1 MRYAFLDVGWTY
13 RALKPELDAAIA
25 RVMAGGWYI
34 GGAEVAAFEAEFA
47 AFCGAAH
54 CVGLANGFDAV
65 ELPLRAAGIGPGDA
79 VIVPAHTFTATWGAV
94 VRAGARPV
102 PVDVDPA
109 TMLMTPAAAAAAIG
123 PDTAAILPVHLYGQT
138 VDGAGFR
145 ALAARH
151 GLFLLEDAAQAHGA
165 ADAGGRA
172 GAIGDAAGF
181 SFYPAKNLGA
191 FGDAGAMT
199 TADPALAAAVR
210 SLGNYGAQEKYRHD
224 RLGFNSRLDPL
235 QAAMLRVKLAHL
247 PAWTARRQAIAAIY
261 TAALAEV
268 PGLTL
273 PTRRPEAGP
282 GAHVWHLYVVR
293 HPRRDAL
300 RAALDA
306 AGVETGLHYPE
317 PIHRSGAFAATHGHL
332 AFPATEAICATALSL
347 PIGPHLTEADA
358 AAIAARVAEAA
369 ARL

>member
-1 MRYAFLDVGWTY
+1 MTRFAFLDVGWTY
-13 RALKPELDAAIA
+13 RALKPALDDAVA
-25 RVMAGGWYI
+25 RVLAGGWYI
-34 GGAEVAAFEAEFA
+34 GGAEVEAFEAEYA
-47 AFCGAAH
+47 AFCGAAA

-123 PDTAAILPVHLYGQT
+123 PGTAAILPVHLYGQT
-138 VDGAGFR
+138 VDAAGFR

-151 GLFLLEDAAQAHGA
+151 GLFLLEDAAQAQGA

-172 GAIGDAAGF
+172 GAIGAAAGF

-199 TADPALAAAVR
+199 TGDPALAQAVR
-210 SLGNYGAQEKYRHD
+210 ALGNYGARAKYRHET
-224 RLGFNSRLDPL
+224 LGFNSRLDPL
-235 QAAMLRVKLAHL
+235 QAAILRVKLAHL

-261 TAALAEV
+261 SAVLADV

-273 PTRRPEAGP
+273 PAVRP
-282 GAHVWHLYVVR
+282 GAGHVWHLYVVR

-306 AGVETGLHYPE
+306 AGVETGLHYPA

-332 AFPATEAICATALSL
+332 AFPVTEAICATALSL

-358 AAIAARVAEAA
+358 AAIAARAAEAA
-369 ARL
+369 ARV